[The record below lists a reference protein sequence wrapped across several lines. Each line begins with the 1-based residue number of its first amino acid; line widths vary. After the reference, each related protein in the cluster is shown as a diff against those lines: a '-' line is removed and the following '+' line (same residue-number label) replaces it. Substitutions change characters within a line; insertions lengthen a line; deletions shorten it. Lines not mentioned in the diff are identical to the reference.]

1 MADDVYWDYDYFEE
15 EWLDRYPRDKVVDQA
30 KEALEEFFRTNNED
44 VFYMQQLEVFLEKQF
59 FHWIT
64 AKAINELIREGR
76 LKAEEQPLLGATRVK
91 FVSSKRHRYNKLQMR
106 EKLRVVREYSN
117 PQIASGCGRQAEVLF
132 FNALTAR
139 GFVSHG
145 QDTNEFGGI
154 RWMTTDHDL
163 DFIVERDG
171 TTYGAEV
178 KNKFSYIDEEEL
190 DIKLAMCLHLGTKP
204 LFIMRAA
211 PKSYIHRIGRAGGY
225 AMIFVAQIYPFGQQE
240 LVRRITG
247 TLSLP
252 ADCPKAIP
260 EGIIE
265 RFIKWHSGGR
275 G

>member
-1 MADDVYWDYDYFEE
+1 MVDVYWDYEGLEE
-15 EWLDRYPRDKVVDQA
+15 EWLERYPRDKAVDQA
-30 KEALEEFFRTNNED
+30 KEELEEFFRANDED
-44 VFYMQQLEVFLEKQF
+44 VFYMQQLEVFFEKQF

-64 AKAINELIREGR
+64 AKAINELIRQGR

-91 FVSSKRHRYNKLQMR
+91 FVSSKRHRYNKLQIR

-117 PQIASGCGRQAEVLF
+117 PVIASGCGRQAEVLF

-139 GFVSHG
+139 GFVCHG
-145 QDTNEFGGI
+145 QDTNEFGD
-154 RWMTTDHDL
+154 RKWTATDHDL

-178 KNKFSYIDEEEL
+178 KNKLSYIEEEEL
-190 DIKLAMCLHLGTKP
+190 EIKLAMCLHLGVKP
-204 LFIMRAA
+204 LFIMRGS
-211 PKSYIHRIGRAGGY
+211 PKSYNYRIARTGGY
-225 AMIFVAQIYPFGQQE
+225 AMIFVAQVYPFGQQE
-240 LVRRITG
+240 LVQRITG
-247 TLSLP
+247 TLGLP

-265 RFIKWHSGGR
+265 RFARWHSGGK